1 MMRARPGL
9 AVLIAT
15 YAGCLA
21 AETLAPVSS
30 FDRIGDKDKRGAA
43 IFQEA
48 GKVIASPRCLNCHPV
63 DASPRQGDLMRM
75 HEPPVVRG
83 ADGSG
88 AVAMQC
94 GTCHGAAN
102 FDRVP
107 GNPRW
112 RLAPREMG
120 WIGRSLGQICEQIK
134 DPKRN
139 GGRSL
144 QQLVHHV
151 ADDELVGWAWNPG
164 ADRAPAAGTQ
174 KEFGQLLNAWVN
186 NGASCPKP

>member
-1 MMRARPGL
+1 MKRARPGL
-9 AVLIAT
+9 AVLLAT

-30 FDRIGDKDKRGAA
+30 FDRIGDKDKRAAA

-63 DASPRQGDLMRM
+63 DASPRQGDLMRI

-83 ADGSG
+83 AGGTG

-94 GTCHGAAN
+94 VTCHGAAN

-107 GNPRW
+107 GNPNW
-112 RLAPREMG
+112 HLAPREMG

-144 QQLVHHV
+144 QQLVHHM
-151 ADDELVGWAWNPG
+151 ADDELVGWAWSPG
-164 ADRAPAAGTQ
+164 ADRTPAAGTQ